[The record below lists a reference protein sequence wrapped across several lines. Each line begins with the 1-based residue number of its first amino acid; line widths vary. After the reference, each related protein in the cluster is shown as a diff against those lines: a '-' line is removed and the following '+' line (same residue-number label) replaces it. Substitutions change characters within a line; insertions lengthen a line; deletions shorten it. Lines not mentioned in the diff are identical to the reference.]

1 MSADAESQPDLR
13 DTALLQEI
21 DLVADLVVAASNHPG
36 EHLSQQEIDEALG
49 LP

>member
-1 MSADAESQPDLR
+1 MPADAEHEPTLE

-21 DLVADLVVAASNHPG
+21 DLVADLVVAASNHPD

-49 LP
+49 LD